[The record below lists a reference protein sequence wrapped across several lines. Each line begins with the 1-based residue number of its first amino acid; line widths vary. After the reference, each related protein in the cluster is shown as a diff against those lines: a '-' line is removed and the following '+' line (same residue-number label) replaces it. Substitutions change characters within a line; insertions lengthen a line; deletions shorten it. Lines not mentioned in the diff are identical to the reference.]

1 MKLHPGPEHKMIISG
16 LPGLFLVAFVIF
28 ATSTLFVAKEFVTL
42 MGRLS
47 ALGLASAIALHFL
60 FRRKD
65 RQDRISLMEHRNDL
79 LTDLQV
85 KEKFEKNRK

>member
-1 MKLHPGPEHKMIISG
+1 
-16 LPGLFLVAFVIF
+16 
-28 ATSTLFVAKEFVTL
+28 

-85 KEKFEKNRK
+85 KEKFEKNRT